1 MFCSSEPVESEHV
14 HRPTRTTSNVL
25 TNSRFLD
32 VAVELAEH
40 PAHGRGGQNTNKTRD
55 DERVV
60 DHEAADVGRTGAV
73 KLKSR
78 QVGRKRTRRQ
88 PRVPEAYRSAEQPER
103 LWQ

>member
-1 MFCSSEPVESEHV
+1 MFIDRRELHLMSSRIVV
-14 HRPTRTTSNVL
+14 
-25 TNSRFLD
+25 FLD

-78 QVGRKRTRRQ
+78 QVGRIRRQ
-88 PRVPEAYRSAEQPER
+88 NVVAVASGREGNHESRRRTDLQSNR
-103 LWQ
+103 NDCGR